1 MIFKE
6 KIIIGSQKIIF
17 FSILSCVFFIPIYFA
32 WFQENYTVFDLNKS
46 VALHVL
52 LGIAITAWLTKVSL
66 SGRIEWSG
74 NKILLVLGLGLAI
87 SFLLST
93 IFSLHP
99 IISLWGSYERQQGL
113 YNLWHYLAI
122 IFFIL
127 VSIQSRRQLYQLII
141 ALLLGS
147 AFACVY
153 GLIQLF
159 GLDFLRWGEEIGRL
173 FSTFGQPNF
182 FGHYLAVL
190 LPLTIYA
197 IVYIGKNIYT
207 RFAYILLG
215 IAEVV
220 CLVFTYSRAAWVA
233 VGIAGF
239 LFLLWTL
246 IRSGKKIVAGS
257 LVLLFGVSV
266 FFLTLPSTRQVIT
279 SLSASQDNK
288 LVQRVL
294 STFDLSPGSA
304 RTRSVYWQAAIQS
317 IKEEPWQQ
325 KLTGVGPDVEP
336 DVFVRYYKTEWA
348 FYEKMN
354 SFPDRA
360 HNFILDIV
368 LQFGVLGILSF
379 GLFAGYIIW
388 KLVKYT
394 WNQKDQRE
402 YWLGVSILSALTIY
416 GINNFF
422 SFSLTAMSVVFYSLL
437 GMAWLVTRQYKASVT
452 TIHFFQPTSRWLLT
466 GAISLFIISLLYSY
480 NLKPLIADYYYF
492 EVKKAETRLNCR
504 GVLDN
509 MEKTLEWYPVSHYY
523 SRAYISHGLN
533 CFSEISSQAGRE
545 QQTKNLLEQVE
556 VVSLQGKQFYT
567 VLDLAHLYSILG
579 EYVDKKYYIEAE
591 KYYQEL
597 LEINPWMTFVY
608 QDYGRMKLSE
618 KKYDEAL
625 ELFNKGI
632 DVTPP
637 LVTKD
642 NQPSAWVN
650 LSIQQLAFFYQLIGS
665 VYYQKINF
673 PEAVQWYEKAIE
685 TNPSLVSAYKELA
698 DLYVQW
704 GNRSEAIKY
713 TKKAYIID
721 PGNSFW
727 PRSLALLY
735 KEEKDYKTALTYA
748 QYALELSP
756 DDEAMK
762 NLVKEL
768 ENK

>member
-32 WFQENYTVFDLNKS
+32 WLQENFTVFDLNKS
-46 VALHVL
+46 VALHVF
-52 LGIAITAWLTKVSL
+52 LGIAIIAWLVKVSL

-74 NKILLVLGLGLAI
+74 NKILLVLGLGLTI
-87 SFLLST
+87 SFLIST

-127 VSIQSRRQLYQLII
+127 VSIQSRRQLHQLII
-141 ALLLGS
+141 ALLIGL
-147 AFACVY
+147 AFACIY

-197 IVYIGKNIYT
+197 IVYLSKNIYI

-233 VGIAGF
+233 VGITGF

-246 IRSGKKIVAGS
+246 IRSGKKIVAVT
-257 LVLLFGVSV
+257 LVLLIGVTI
-266 FFLTLPSTRQVIT
+266 FFLTLTSTRQVIT

-317 IKEEPWQQ
+317 IKGAPWQQ
-325 KLTGVGPDVEP
+325 KLIGVGPDVEP
-336 DVFVRYYKTEWA
+336 DIFVRYYKTEWA

-360 HNFILDIV
+360 HNFILDIA
-368 LQFGVLGILSF
+368 LQFGLFGLLSF
-379 GLFAGYIIW
+379 GSLVGYILL
-388 KLVKYT
+388 KLVKYI
-394 WNQKDQRE
+394 WSQEDNQE
-402 YWLGVSILSALTIY
+402 YWLGISVLSALIIY
-416 GINNFF
+416 SINNFF

-437 GMAWLVTRQYKASVT
+437 GLAWLVSHQSKTSVI

-466 GAISLFIISLLYSY
+466 GAISLFIVSLLYSY
-480 NLKPLIADYYYF
+480 NLKPLVADYYYF
-492 EVKKAETRLNCR
+492 LVKKAEARLNCR

-533 CFSEISSQAGRE
+533 CFSEISSQSGRE
-545 QQTKNLLEQVE
+545 QLTKNLLEQVE

-632 DVTPP
+632 EVTPP

-673 PEAVQWYEKAIE
+673 PEAVEWYEKAIE
-685 TNPSLVSAYKELA
+685 TNSSLVSAYKELA

-727 PRSLALLY
+727 PRSLAMLY
-735 KEEKDYKTALTYA
+735 KEEKDYQTALIYA
-748 QYALELSP
+748 RYALELSP
-756 DDEAMK
+756 DDDAMK
-762 NLVKEL
+762 NIVKEL
-768 ENK
+768 EDK